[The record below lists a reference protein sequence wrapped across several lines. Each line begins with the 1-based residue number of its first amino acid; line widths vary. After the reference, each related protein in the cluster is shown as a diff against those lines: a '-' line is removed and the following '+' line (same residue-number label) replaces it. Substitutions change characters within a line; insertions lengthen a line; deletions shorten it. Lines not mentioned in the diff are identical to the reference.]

1 VTANPTTPPSLIFNA
16 LVTAPSPAPFYRFY
30 PFLPYLPSIRGFRI
44 RSPLPPLAAP
54 PPVKVIDS
62 VIPLRPFAPLIKR
75 SQFLDSVRI
84 ALDRSFSGG
93 FVDLS
98 RSPSPFSWPPTP
110 VFEAIAAVAADFG
123 LQDLSIITWVPP
135 LVLLMMLCFDM
146 ILLGF
151 RVYLWGMG
159 DGGLLAVATMKVE
172 QSCVENKQSAAAS
185 SSSLSEGSYGLSR
198 MSPAVSSPRTSSPSK
213 RFVEFQFGCLLS
225 YCLKRISGPIRRAKG
240 GWTPQED
247 ETLRKAVEAY
257 KGRSW
262 KKIVP
267 KPEAH
272 GGPKDIA
279 NSDSG
284 RSLRSSSDGSDIIT
298 RAFSGSA
305 SSMDSGLPAEPC
317 KLEDQKNWLALSTVK
332 DSNREALANLTVR
345 GVNDSD
351 TGCSMRDPMSDVWP
365 RSDPRTELAEC
376 SNTGENDQLDDTSQP
391 ALPSESP
398 HALDSL
404 FYKLPQVEDGCLSAA
419 STLLTTYDSMQQS
432 YCSAVVTSPSG
443 YLTPSS
449 VTGKNPVQ
457 SVESILKSAARSFPN
472 TPSIFRRRKRETET
486 SHASGSSP
494 SQSDRIKF
502 IDSSDTAEGKIRH
515 NSEATNSSLSK
526 FNSSPCDRGAI
537 LLYNGKSFNESPPY
551 RLRSKR
557 TTIIKSVEKQL
568 DFTLEEN
575 DCNGNVI
582 PQSLAMHSSSH
593 SSSTIIPSI
602 QERELTEHPIVL

>member
-16 LVTAPSPAPFYRFY
+16 PVTAPSPAPFDRFY

-75 SQFLDSVRI
+75 SRFLDSVRI

-93 FVDLS
+93 FVDLC

-123 LQDLSIITWVPP
+123 LRDLSIITWVPP

-151 RVYLWGMG
+151 RVYLWGMV

-262 KKIVP
+262 KKIVT

-351 TGCSMRDPMSDVWP
+351 TGCSMRDPLSDVWP

-537 LLYNGKSFNESPPY
+537 LYNGKSFNESPPY

>member
-1 VTANPTTPPSLIFNA
+1 MDKSL
-16 LVTAPSPAPFYRFY
+16 L
-30 PFLPYLPSIRGFRI
+30 G
-44 RSPLPPLAAP
+44 
-54 PPVKVIDS
+54 D
-62 VIPLRPFAPLIKR
+62 
-75 SQFLDSVRI
+75 LDSLPEEDKVRMSAMI
-84 ALDRSFSGG
+84 
-93 FVDLS
+93 
-98 RSPSPFSWPPTP
+98 
-110 VFEAIAAVAADFG
+110 EQ
-123 LQDLSIITWVPP
+123 LQIRD
-135 LVLLMMLCFDM
+135 
-146 ILLGF
+146 

-198 MSPAVSSPRTSSPSK
+198 LSPAVSSPRTSSPSK
-213 RFVEFQFGCLLS
+213 R
-225 YCLKRISGPIRRAKG
+225 RISGPIRRAKG

-247 ETLRKAVEAY
+247 ETLRKAVEVY
-257 KGRSW
+257 KGRCW
-262 KKIVP
+262 KKIAEFFPDRTEVQCLHRWQKVLNPELIKGPWTPEEDEKIISLVAKYGPKKWSIIAKSLPGRIGKQCRERWHNHLDPTIKKDAWTVEEELALMDAHRVHGNKWAEIAKVLPGRTDNSIKNHWNSSLKKKLDLFLVTGKLPPVP
-267 KPEAH
+267 KPETH
-272 GGPKDIA
+272 GSSKDIA

-317 KLEDQKNWLALSTVK
+317 KLEDQKNWLALSTVQ

-345 GVNDSD
+345 GVNDPD
-351 TGCSMRDPMSDVWP
+351 TGCSMRDPMSDVCP

-376 SNTGENDQLDDTSQP
+376 SNT
-391 ALPSESP
+391 
-398 HALDSL
+398 
-404 FYKLPQVEDGCLSAA
+404 A
-419 STLLTTYDSMQQS
+419 STMQQS
-432 YCSAVVTSPSG
+432 HCSAIVTSPSG

-472 TPSIFRRRKRETET
+472 TPSIFRRRKREAEM

-494 SQSDRIKF
+494 SQTDRIKF
-502 IDSSDTAEGKIRH
+502 LDSSDTAEGKSRR
-515 NSEATNSSLSK
+515 NSEATNSLLSK

-537 LLYNGKSFNESPPY
+537 LYNGKSFNESPPY

-557 TTIIKSVEKQL
+557 TAITKSVEKQL
-568 DFTLEEN
+568 DFTVEEN

-582 PQSLAMHSSSH
+582 PRSLAMQHSSSH

-602 QERELTEHPIVL
+602 QERELSERPIVQVLDQEGQRPKKSFSLLDPKSKI